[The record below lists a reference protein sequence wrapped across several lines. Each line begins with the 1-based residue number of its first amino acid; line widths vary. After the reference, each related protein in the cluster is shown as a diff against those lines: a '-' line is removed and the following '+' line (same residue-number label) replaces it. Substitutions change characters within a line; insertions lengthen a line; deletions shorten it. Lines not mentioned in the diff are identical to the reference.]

1 MNSDKAQNIENKEL
15 KEIDL
20 FLLFKS
26 ILREKKLLFLIVI
39 FTSFSTSI
47 YSLLV
52 RPIWEGSFNIV
63 IKEKSSFSPKS
74 TRNTQISKI
83 IGGYDFNENITQ
95 KLILK
100 SPSVLLPV
108 FEYRKDYYKNKKNE
122 NLSFKSW
129 LNDELFID
137 YEEGSTV
144 LNIKYQNEDK
154 KLILD
159 VLNLISKKYKDYS
172 KKEQI
177 RNLTKTRKYLEN
189 QKKIMEARYLDSQKE
204 YNKFTI
210 ENGLGN
216 IDGFVGL
223 GESQNFLEN
232 NTNLSQILGENG
244 FSNLLRKNSISDNK
258 SDAGQRYQSLFNKL
272 ELYESQYID
281 LSSKLKPKSK
291 ILTELKNK
299 IDTIKSALKR
309 PNEILLE
316 YKKLTNIATRDA
328 RLLSDIEYNLEIVK
342 LQQVQAPDAWEM
354 ISIPTIDRDRVF
366 PKRTN
371 MVLFSMTI
379 STIAGCLLILL
390 KERLSGIIYDI
401 NKIEISPNCSILTT
415 LIKENPVLSLQLF
428 DKTITNYE
436 DKEIGLIFINDYEE
450 NYLFEEICKDSL
462 FKKVELKD
470 KTRINELGKIIIFIE
485 KGKITYNDIYYL
497 NKYISIYQE
506 KIIGWVYIDSQI

>member
-1 MNSDKAQNIENKEL
+1 MNQI
-15 KEIDL
+15 I
-20 FLLFKS
+20 FKV
-26 ILREKKLLFLIVI
+26 K
-39 FTSFSTSI
+39 T
-47 YSLLV
+47 
-52 RPIWEGSFNIV
+52 
-63 IKEKSSFSPKS
+63 
-74 TRNTQISKI
+74 KI
-83 IGGYDFNENITQ
+83 
-95 KLILK
+95 
-100 SPSVLLPV
+100 
-108 FEYRKDYYKNKKNE
+108 
-122 NLSFKSW
+122 
-129 LNDELFID
+129 
-137 YEEGSTV
+137 
-144 LNIKYQNEDK
+144 
-154 KLILD
+154 
-159 VLNLISKKYKDYS
+159 
-172 KKEQI
+172 
-177 RNLTKTRKYLEN
+177 
-189 QKKIMEARYLDSQKE
+189 
-204 YNKFTI
+204 
-210 ENGLGN
+210 
-216 IDGFVGL
+216 
-223 GESQNFLEN
+223 
-232 NTNLSQILGENG
+232 
-244 FSNLLRKNSISDNK
+244 
-258 SDAGQRYQSLFNKL
+258 
-272 ELYESQYID
+272 
-281 LSSKLKPKSK
+281 K

-309 PNEILLE
+309 TNEILLE

-428 DKTITNYE
+428 DKTINNYE

-485 KGKITYNDIYYL
+485 KVRLHIMIFTTSIN
-497 NKYISIYQE
+497 ISQFT
-506 KIIGWVYIDSQI
+506 KKNNSLYIDSQI